1 MLPVNFKPKKNF
13 NLIRL
18 GNRYDGGYLIDEFSI
33 KKSEI
38 LISAGIFYD
47 FKFES
52 DYIVFT
58 NNKAYCYDHT
68 IKPFRYMFHWLLIF
82 LKRFFFFESYSRLKK
97 AFKTILKPIKF
108 LKFINKNN
116 VIYEK
121 KGIGIDSKNIYS
133 LGTILKKISLDKQF
147 YLKVDIEGDEYKI
160 LDQIIFYS
168 KNLTGLA
175 IEFHEVK
182 KNLNLINSFINN
194 LPLELIYIHPNNAGL
209 LDDEG
214 DPQLVEMTFSKYAT
228 VKDNMEFSKHELDC
242 PNNPYK
248 NDVVLKFSN

>member
-82 LKRFFFFESYSRLKK
+82 LKRLYQR
-97 AFKTILKPIKF
+97 IM
-108 LKFINKNN
+108 
-116 VIYEK
+116 
-121 KGIGIDSKNIYS
+121 
-133 LGTILKKISLDKQF
+133 IS
-147 YLKVDIEGDEYKI
+147 
-160 LDQIIFYS
+160 
-168 KNLTGLA
+168 
-175 IEFHEVK
+175 H
-182 KNLNLINSFINN
+182 LN
-194 LPLELIYIHPNNAGL
+194 
-209 LDDEG
+209 
-214 DPQLVEMTFSKYAT
+214 
-228 VKDNMEFSKHELDC
+228 
-242 PNNPYK
+242 
-248 NDVVLKFSN
+248 

>member
-1 MLPVNFKPKKNF
+1 M
-13 NLIRL
+13 
-18 GNRYDGGYLIDEFSI
+18 
-33 KKSEI
+33 
-38 LISAGIFYD
+38 
-47 FKFES
+47 
-52 DYIVFT
+52 
-58 NNKAYCYDHT
+58 
-68 IKPFRYMFHWLLIF
+68 
-82 LKRFFFFESYSRLKK
+82 
-97 AFKTILKPIKF
+97 
-108 LKFINKNN
+108 
-116 VIYEK
+116 
-121 KGIGIDSKNIYS
+121 
-133 LGTILKKISLDKQF
+133 KKISLDKQF

-182 KNLNLINSFINN
+182 KNLNLINSFIDN

-214 DPQLVEMTFSKYAT
+214 DPKLVEMTFSKYAT
-228 VKDNMEFSKHELDC
+228 VKDDMEFSKHELDF